1 MEQTK
6 KQDMTKG
13 NITFGLLLFFF
24 PILLGTFFQQ
34 LYNTADAV
42 IVGQNVGKL
51 GLAAVGGTTSTIIN
65 LFIGV
70 FVGLSSGFSV
80 IVSQHYGAKNSKLVS
95 ICVHTSIAF
104 SLIVGIIVSILGII
118 FSKTMLANMNIPDDM
133 MSMALPYLQ
142 SFRYYIDTLY
152 EYGSNRCSRC
162 NRYIANNQ
170 CLIGYY
176 SSV

>member
-1 MEQTK
+1 
-6 KQDMTKG
+6 MTKG
-13 NITFGLLLFFF
+13 NITLQLLLFFF

-80 IVSQHYGAKNSKLVS
+80 IVSQHYGAKNDKLVS

-118 FSKTMLANMNIPDDM
+118 FSKTMLSNMNIPDDM

-142 SFRYYIDTLY
+142 IYFIAYATYYTIYYMYNKHYFCISMIFTKLSDNFY
-152 EYGSNRCSRC
+152 IYIYI
-162 NRYIANNQ
+162 YIA
-170 CLIGYY
+170 L
-176 SSV
+176 